1 MMCRLCKGR
10 QSVQQDAGFGVVFSA
25 CPNCRGNSGDLTETI
40 KDLEALIL
48 KMKAR
53 VKQGA

>member
-1 MMCRLCKGR
+1 MCRLCKGR

-25 CPNCRGNSGDLTETI
+25 CPNCRGKSGDLTETI